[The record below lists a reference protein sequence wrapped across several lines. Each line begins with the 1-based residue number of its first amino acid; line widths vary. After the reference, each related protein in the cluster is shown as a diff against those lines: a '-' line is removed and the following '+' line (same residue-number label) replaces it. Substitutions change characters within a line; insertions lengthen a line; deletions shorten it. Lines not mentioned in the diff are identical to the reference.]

1 MKESEEE
8 HVSNA
13 HRSENNDDD
22 DVLPMR
28 TVHANDN
35 IKVPLGRQAQQIKE
49 LADIARKTK
58 QTSKIMNF
66 PPIDHDAAIS
76 YVYVAHRFE
85 TPSGYESRVPFAIR
99 DPKLSCMVLRQ
110 ISLGLIISSKNRPM

>member
-1 MKESEEE
+1 MEDEEEVDIGRSGVVLSIKESERSKMKKSEEE

-13 HRSENNDDD
+13 HRSEKNDDD
-22 DVLPMR
+22 AVLPMQ

-35 IKVPLGRQAQQIKE
+35 IKVPSGRQAQQIKE

-76 YVYVAHRFE
+76 YVYALSFIAVTYAH
-85 TPSGYESRVPFAIR
+85 
-99 DPKLSCMVLRQ
+99 VLH
-110 ISLGLIISSKNRPM
+110 